1 MYTGSLGFSDIHN
14 QADFKT
20 EHQGAGISSG
30 GSIGKQ
36 FAGNMAN
43 ALLAGGGNSGHAEG
57 TTQAA
62 VSEGTLII
70 RDKENQKQDVADLSR
85 DAEHANGSISPIFDK
100 EKEQQ
105 RLQEVQLIGEIGS
118 QVVDIANTQGEIN
131 GLNAGRKE
139 LADKGITEPGA
150 DASDEVKAA
159 YQNALRETGAY
170 KTTTAKYGTGSD
182 LQRGIQAATAAL
194 QGLAGSDLKAALAGA
209 SAPELAYRIGHG
221 MGIDNNTAA
230 KTIAHA
236 ILGGAVA
243 ALQGNS
249 AAVGAA
255 GAATGELAAKA
266 IAGMLYPDVKDL
278 STLSEEQKQTVSALA
293 TISAGMAGGLAGDST
308 GSAVAGG
315 QGGKNAAENN
325 SLALVARGCAVA
337 APCRTKVA
345 EQLLEIGVKAGITG
359 AVAKTL
365 ADKLTADELDH
376 LVTLEMMGNDEIT
389 SKYLSSLQ
397 DKYGFGSASNPNIGK
412 DLTDGEKAELG
423 GAGSGTGTPPP
434 PENDPKQQN
443 EKPVEKLNQKQ
454 ESAIKKIDNTI
465 KNALKDHDIT
475 GTIKDMDGNPVPK
488 ENGGYWDHMQEMQ
501 NTLRGLRNHA
511 DTLKNVN
518 NPEAQAAYSRATD
531 AINKIESALK
541 GHGI

>member
-1 MYTGSLGFSDIHN
+1 
-14 QADFKT
+14 DFKT

-182 LQRGIQAATAAL
+182 VQRGIQAATAAL

-209 SAPELAYRIGHG
+209 SAPELAYRIGHD

-236 ILGGAVA
+236 I
-243 ALQGNS
+243 
-249 AAVGAA
+249 
-255 GAATGELAAKA
+255 
-266 IAGMLYPDVKDL
+266 
-278 STLSEEQKQTVSALA
+278 
-293 TISAGMAGGLAGDST
+293 
-308 GSAVAGG
+308 
-315 QGGKNAAENN
+315 
-325 SLALVARGCAVA
+325 
-337 APCRTKVA
+337 
-345 EQLLEIGVKAGITG
+345 
-359 AVAKTL
+359 
-365 ADKLTADELDH
+365 
-376 LVTLEMMGNDEIT
+376 
-389 SKYLSSLQ
+389 
-397 DKYGFGSASNPNIGK
+397 
-412 DLTDGEKAELG
+412 LG

-443 EKPVEKLNQKQ
+443 EKPVEKLDQKQ
-454 ESAIKKIDNTI
+454 ESTIKKIGNTI

-475 GTIKDMDGNPVPK
+475 GTIKDMDGNSVPK

-501 NTLRGLRNHA
+501 NTLRGLINHA

>member
-1 MYTGSLGFSDIHN
+1 M
-14 QADFKT
+14 
-20 EHQGAGISSG
+20 
-30 GSIGKQ
+30 
-36 FAGNMAN
+36 
-43 ALLAGGGNSGHAEG
+43 
-57 TTQAA
+57 
-62 VSEGTLII
+62 
-70 RDKENQKQDVADLSR
+70 VAR
-85 DAEHANGSISPIFDK
+85 
-100 EKEQQ
+100 
-105 RLQEVQLIGEIGS
+105 
-118 QVVDIANTQGEIN
+118 
-131 GLNAGRKE
+131 
-139 LADKGITEPGA
+139 
-150 DASDEVKAA
+150 
-159 YQNALRETGAY
+159 
-170 KTTTAKYGTGSD
+170 
-182 LQRGIQAATAAL
+182 
-194 QGLAGSDLKAALAGA
+194 
-209 SAPELAYRIGHG
+209 
-221 MGIDNNTAA
+221 
-230 KTIAHA
+230 A

-249 AAVGAA
+249 AAAGAA

-308 GSAVAGG
+308 GSATAGA

-389 SKYLSSLQ
+389 SKYLNSLQ
-397 DKYGFGSASNPNIGK
+397 NKYGSGSASNPNIGK

-501 NTLRGLRNHA
+501 NTLRGLRYHA